1 MTIEF
6 GTTNGAHLISSF
18 RAFVH
23 DNGMPGV
30 QLRKDDGSFVDVVFS
45 VPSIQELQKQLAQA
59 LQMANS
65 SSRSSKVP
73 GSHLVMPH

>member
-1 MTIEF
+1 MAIEF
-6 GTTNGAHLISSF
+6 GSIKGAHLISAF

-30 QLRKDDGSFVDVVFS
+30 RLTKENDDYIDVVFS
-45 VPSIQELQKQLAQA
+45 ISAIQELQKQLALA

-65 SSRSSKVP
+65 SSRSQ
-73 GSHLVMPH
+73 H

>member
-1 MTIEF
+1 MAIEF
-6 GTTNGAHLISSF
+6 GSTKGAHLISAL

-30 QLRKDDGSFVDVVFS
+30 RLTKENGDYVDVVFS
-45 VPSIQELQKQLAQA
+45 VPAIQELQKQLALA

-65 SSRSSKVP
+65 SSRSQ
-73 GSHLVMPH
+73 H